1 MSAHL
6 AERIEAAIDSI
17 GPVPGVLALAIGGS
31 IFAALGG
38 LL

>member
-1 MSAHL
+1 MSARF
-6 AERIEAAIDSI
+6 AERLESAIDSI